1 MNNFEEAIEVIGQ
14 GVFNLFIDRDE
25 NGKCNKPDEAE
36 SVNCVYRLLDAAAEG
51 YVLIKWPKSQ
61 EFMEKEWFKKEAIL
75 ALGSE
80 DKTGGSAYF
89 IPIKRIV

>member
-1 MNNFEEAIEVIGQ
+1 MNNFEQALEVIGQ
-14 GVFNLFIDRDE
+14 GVFNLFIDRDK

-36 SVNCVYRLLDAAAEG
+36 DVDRVYRLLDAAAEG
-51 YVLIKWPKSQ
+51 YVLIRWPESQ
-61 EFMEKEWFKKEAIL
+61 NYMEEEWFEEEAIL

-80 DKTGGSAYF
+80 NKTGSAAYF